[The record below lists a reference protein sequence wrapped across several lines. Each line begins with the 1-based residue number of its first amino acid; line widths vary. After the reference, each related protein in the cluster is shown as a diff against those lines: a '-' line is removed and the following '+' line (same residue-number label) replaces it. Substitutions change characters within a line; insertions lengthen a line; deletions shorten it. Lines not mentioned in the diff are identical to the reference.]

1 MARYN
6 TGNPIDS
13 AAMKDLSDNAQN
25 LDVLVNSKTALTQ
38 TDRLGVER
46 KTWHGMERDY
56 EAAQSSRENQ
66 FQSAQSS
73 REAVFSDFIQAS
85 GYQDLGEYAPGIEI
99 TAHNQYVTFGGQPY
113 LLKPSIPVPYTTSGE
128 WTGDDFKLIG
138 DDSLRQ
144 DLANP
149 DMGAALVA
157 YGESNVHDVLDVL
170 INVGNGISETPSN
183 LKEFI
188 GYKGIILLENILPLG
203 KKSSGLY
210 LWDSSK
216 SRELANGLTI
226 IDHDK
231 TDSADVSNTLYL
243 EEQGSGVG
251 HGCFVR
257 ADGVAIKDIIG
268 LTVVSGTPEYFKLLS
283 KEDNYSRAN
292 FNNTRIRKVIEI
304 DAMSDAA
311 YDHYITVKSVS
322 NPGMFV
328 YSDAIA
334 IDYVRG
340 LIFVRVTMAGVVPAI
355 ATDDLHRFAV
365 YSALAGEFINT
376 FKVSGIGGSEAA
388 QIQYEAGIPYLY
400 IQAPNGRL
408 AKVDV
413 SEAETEA
420 ELNISTT
427 YDGVMW
433 YQNGSVDRTLFVGCV
448 RRDQSKLLN
457 QFILYDLVDNSV
469 LSHFNLPLYNHIST
483 HRVTGKRQNVRL
495 HKGILYTAHGGS
507 GPALTSWS
515 SDTPKNYEIAGVRAY
530 NLQGELVGETLFS
543 PAELLRYVPDATYFE
558 AEGLEVAPDG
568 TVLLHFIVTKPVTA
582 GYDTTYRSNLI
593 IEVFVGDNLGDVV
606 ESALTGYGPS
616 TQQELVDIAKQY
628 LPTPF
633 VEAAEGLAHGP
644 LHDPF
649 TGVALQETAD
659 LISWMGDYHI
669 ETIDLTL
676 ENIGNTH
683 MFVSHDVRPEPV
695 NVQLYVTRIIPNL
708 NGFYPKQVYLNV
720 TRVTANTVKLT
731 YEIYPDAGSSGVGS
745 LVEFVKDGVTLLS
758 SHYIQGVPIP

>member
-1 MARYN
+1 MSNLRVS
-6 TGNPIDS
+6 TLESLDS
-13 AAMKDLSDNAQN
+13 GDVFEVNKLGYTFEYAAGVTVSSNSQIIKDGGL
-25 LDVLVNSKTALTQ
+25 L
-38 TDRLGVER
+38 
-46 KTWHGMERDY
+46 Y
-56 EAAQSSRENQ
+56 C
-66 FQSAQSS
+66 
-73 REAVFSDFIQAS
+73 AS
-85 GYQDLGEYAPGIEI
+85 GSTPL
-99 TAHNQYVTFGGQPY
+99 
-113 LLKPSIPVPYTTSGE
+113 PYTTTGLGMPESGAFVVV
-128 WTGDDFKLIG
+128 GDG
-138 DDSLRQ
+138 VST
-144 DLANP
+144 
-149 DMGAALVA
+149 
-157 YGESNVHDVLDVL
+157 
-170 INVGNGISETPSN
+170 TPSN
-183 LKEFI
+183 LKKFI
-188 GYKGIILLENILPLG
+188 GHKGIVLLENILPLG
-203 KKSSGLY
+203 KKSSGIY

-216 SRELANGLTI
+216 SRELANGFTI
-226 IDHDK
+226 IDPNK
-231 TDSADVSNTLYL
+231 TESVDVSNTLYL
-243 EEQGSGVG
+243 EEQGTGVG

-268 LTVVSGTPEYFKLLS
+268 LTVVTGTPEYFKLLS
-283 KEDNYSRAN
+283 KKDNYSRAN

-304 DAMSDAA
+304 DAMSDTA

-322 NPGMFV
+322 NPGIFV

-365 YSALAGEFINT
+365 YSALSGEFINT
-376 FKVSGIGGSEAA
+376 FKVSGIGGSESA

-400 IQAPNGRL
+400 IRAPNGDL

-420 ELNISTT
+420 VLNISTS
-427 YDGVMW
+427 YAGVRW
-433 YQNGSVDRTLFVGCV
+433 SQNGSVDRTLFVGCV
-448 RRDQSKLLN
+448 RQEQSKLLN

-507 GPALTSWS
+507 GPALASWS

-543 PAELLRYVPDATYFE
+543 PVELLRYIPDATYFE

-568 TVLLHFIVTKPVTA
+568 TVLMHFIVNKPRTA

-606 ESALTGYGPS
+606 ESTLTGYGPS

-633 VEAAEGLAHGP
+633 VNSAQGLAHGP
-644 LHDPF
+644 VHDPF
-649 TGVALQETAD
+649 TGVKLQETAD

-676 ENIGNTH
+676 NKTGGDMNI
-683 MFVSHDVRPEPV
+683 MLVSHNGGPAPA
-695 NVQLYVTRIIPNL
+695 RIDAYLSNTIPNL
-708 NGFYPKQVYLNV
+708 EGFWPNQVYLNV
-720 TRVTANTVKLT
+720 TRVTANTVNTVKLT
-731 YEIYPDAGSSGVGS
+731 YEIYPDARSSGVGS
-745 LVEFVKDGVTLLS
+745 LVEFVEDGVTLLS
-758 SHYIQGVPIP
+758 SHYIAGVSIP